1 MVLFGLPW
9 GIKIMTTYYYSPSK
23 NAFYAF
29 ELKQDYLNAESWP
42 DDATPISE
50 RLHHHLIGGQQGGK
64 VIVPD
69 EYGQPMLSDPEPP
82 SQEQIVHEASVQK
95 TALMQQANDTIS
107 PLQDAIDLD
116 MATESEKQKLIEW
129 KKYRVLLSRTNYNEP
144 WPDKPTN

>member
-9 GIKIMTTYYYSPSK
+9 GIKLMTEYYYSSSK

-42 DDATPISE
+42 DDAAPISE
-50 RLHHHLIGGQQGGK
+50 RWYNHLIEGQQDGK
-64 VIVPD
+64 VIVPN
-69 EYGQPMLSDPEPP
+69 EYGQPVLSDPEPP
-82 SQEQIVHEASVQK
+82 SHEQLIQEAEARK
-95 TALMQQANDTIS
+95 ITLMQAASDAIA
-107 PLQDAIDLD
+107 PLQDAVDLG

-144 WPDKPTN
+144 WPDKPTI